1 MRGASDMLADKT
13 IRALAGVG
21 LTLMLLSGCG
31 GKDDGKT
38 AAAPKASTGPGRA
51 VTVGVIQ
58 RRPLQGGVTASGLL
72 VAREEAAVSAEVA
85 GFRVSRVLADVGQ
98 SVAEGQVLVELDD
111 SLLKSQIDQQT
122 AMVSQAEVAARQ
134 AAASAQ
140 RVSGLDNSG
149 AIAKEQIDQRRFQAE
164 SSQAALAAQRAGLR
178 DLQVRAGKMQVKSPV
193 AGVVLEKTVRQG
205 DQSGGGQTMFRI
217 ARGNLI
223 ELSAE
228 VPESALRG
236 VQPGASVTVTLPSG
250 QSMQGRVR
258 IIEPVVQQQTHQGLV
273 RIILPVRPDLR
284 PGGSA
289 TAQFTDLRSDVLS
302 IKETALRY
310 DADGVSVFVVDANN
324 RVHAVPVEAGR
335 RAGGYVELTK
345 GPPEGSRVLL
355 GATSFVL
362 EGDVVNP
369 VPDGAT
375 VAPKAGAGAKAK

>member
-164 SSQAALAAQRAGLR
+164 SSQAALAGLR